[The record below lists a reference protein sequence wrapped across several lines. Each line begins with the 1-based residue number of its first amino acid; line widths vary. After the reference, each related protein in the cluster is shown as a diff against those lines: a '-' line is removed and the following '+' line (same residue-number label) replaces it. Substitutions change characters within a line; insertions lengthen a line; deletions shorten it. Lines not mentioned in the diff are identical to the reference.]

1 MAESSNKSLIIIIK
15 KLLQENKKA
24 WNTKLVFALWANRV
38 STKKSIGT
46 SPFQLVYGVDAIF
59 PTSLAML
66 VMKYVQ
72 EEDSEPNLVQRRI
85 NQLTEVHQEREALC
99 ERVQGYQNK
108 VKQVFDKRAKMTSFE
123 LGDMVLKWDAR
134 HEDKGK
140 HGKFDELW
148 KGPYSISAFAGRNAF
163 FLEDSEGNRV
173 GVGPVNGRFLKYYSS

>member
-1 MAESSNKSLIIIIK
+1 MVRTIK
-15 KLLQENKKA
+15 KLLQDNKKA

-59 PTSLAML
+59 PALLAMP

-72 EEDSEPNLVQRRI
+72 EEDSEPNPVQRRI
-85 NQLTEVHQEREALC
+85 NQLIEVHQEREALC

-108 VKQVFDKRAKMTSFE
+108 VKQVFDKRAKMTSFK

-148 KGPYSISAFAGRNAF
+148 KGPFSVFAFAGRNAF

-173 GVGPVNGRFLKYYSS
+173 GVGPVNGRFLKHYSS